1 VKQPKP
7 QIRLP
12 DDEGPNPYD
21 SRTGYQPPVWMTWQ
35 FWLTIIALGVGF
47 YLTREF
53 LLITAPR

>member
-21 SRTGYQPPVWMTWQ
+21 SSTRYEDLPKKPWMQLGW
-35 FWLTIIALGVGF
+35 WVSIIALAAG
-47 YLTREF
+47 
-53 LLITAPR
+53 LLIARKLSGG